1 MEIETANPLKWRHH
15 YNLGRQHMNKNLT
28 INNMEDTLNH
38 FQETVFQYQDSL
50 LLTSEVCTALIE
62 EGTRLRKQLTSK
74 HQSELE
80 AAIAFLK
87 DFREEL
93 ASLPAA

>member
-1 MEIETANPLKWRHH
+1 
-15 YNLGRQHMNKNLT
+15 
-28 INNMEDTLNH
+28 MEDTLKH
-38 FQETVFQYQDSL
+38 FQGTVLRYQDSL

-62 EGTRLRKQLTSK
+62 EGDRIRKQLTPAQQDK
-74 HQSELE
+74 LE
-80 AAIAFLK
+80 AALAFLM

>member
-1 MEIETANPLKWRHH
+1 
-15 YNLGRQHMNKNLT
+15 MNKHLSINLEEA
-28 INNMEDTLNH
+28 IEHYLS
-38 FQETVFQYQDSL
+38 TVFRYQDSL

-62 EGTRLRKQLTSK
+62 EGDILRKQLPPE
-74 HQSELE
+74 HQSELK
-80 AAIAFLK
+80 AALAFLK

>member
-1 MEIETANPLKWRHH
+1 
-15 YNLGRQHMNKNLT
+15 MNKNLT
-28 INNMEDTLNH
+28 INIEDTLKH
-38 FQETVFQYQDSL
+38 FQRTVFQYQDSL

-62 EGTRLRKQLTSK
+62 EGDILRKQLTSK
-74 HQSELE
+74 HQSELK

-93 ASLPAA
+93 ASLSAA